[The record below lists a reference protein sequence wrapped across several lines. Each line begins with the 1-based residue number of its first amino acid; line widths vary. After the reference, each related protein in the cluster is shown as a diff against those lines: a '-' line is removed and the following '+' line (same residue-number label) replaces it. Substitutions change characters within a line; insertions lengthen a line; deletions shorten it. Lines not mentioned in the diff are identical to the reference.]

1 MVENRCSVLM
11 VARPGP
17 VRDGLQVLLSVVPR
31 LSIADPVESGQA
43 ALKHIEVHR
52 PATILIDFALTNYE
66 TPKLVQQIK
75 ATWPQIRCVVL
86 AGSRW
91 QEEAARKAGADITL
105 RQGAAPGQIFDTFET
120 LANPPA
126 K

>member
-11 VARPGP
+11 VVRPGP
-17 VRDGLQVLLSVVPR
+17 VSDGLQVLLSAVPR

-43 ALKHIEVHR
+43 ALKDIEVHR
-52 PATILIDFALTNYE
+52 PAIILIDFALANYE
-66 TPKLVQQIK
+66 TPRLVQQIK

-86 AGSRW
+86 TDNRW

-105 RQGAAPGQIFDTFET
+105 RQGAAPAEIFDTFEK